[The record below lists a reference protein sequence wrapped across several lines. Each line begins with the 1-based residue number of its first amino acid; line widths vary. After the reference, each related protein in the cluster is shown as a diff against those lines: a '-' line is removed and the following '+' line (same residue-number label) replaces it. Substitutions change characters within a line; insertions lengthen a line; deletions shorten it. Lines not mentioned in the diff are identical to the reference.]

1 MNVQFLVDLLR
12 ESIGEPDN
20 LVADFLQP
28 NYLENLAKKIL
39 SSFDIM
45 TGEQVM
51 SLLNDDDAANP
62 ILIMVIKKSFS
73 QSGVVP
79 DVVLRTYNLEKIA
92 AYKRK
97 TDIPKNND
105 FPHKCRDTASC
116 ERHKQC
122 MYFGCIHYGEEFQK

>member
-92 AYKRK
+92 A
-97 TDIPKNND
+97 
-105 FPHKCRDTASC
+105 C
-116 ERHKQC
+116 ELPTR
-122 MYFGCIHYGEEFQK
+122 